1 MELSSLD
8 LVFVGHVDHG
18 KSTLIGRLLHDAG
31 AVSEDRIAAVR
42 RASARRGRGVEWAF
56 LLDALQAER
65 DQGVTIDVS
74 RIPFRTKKRDCV
86 IVDAPGHREF
96 LRNMVTGASDA
107 DAALLV
113 IDVVEG
119 VREQTRR
126 HAHLLSLMGVSQ
138 VAVLVTK
145 MDLAGF
151 EEKAFRRVER
161 DIRDYLERLGTRPR
175 AVLPVSAASGD
186 NIVAAGTAMDW
197 FGGDSVVSLLDR
209 LEPRPPPRDLP
220 LRLPVQDVHRFDE
233 RRIVVGRIESGVL
246 HTGDRLLFSP
256 SGRTAGVRSIEAW
269 SVAAPP
275 ISAEAG
281 ESTAI
286 VLDED
291 IFLERGE
298 VASHAVEKPLLTNV
312 FRARMFWLGKR
323 TLTPGSELLLRIG
336 TARHRATLASIER
349 VIDSRSLASRQADE
363 ISRDDCA
370 EVVLRMQEL
379 VAVDEARNNP
389 RLGRFV
395 LVDDYRTAG
404 GGTISMEG
412 YPDQREL
419 VTVRSTNI
427 ALTKS
432 HLDRT
437 ARWNRNGHKGGV
449 LWLTGLSGAGKST
462 LALGVE
468 RRLFEA
474 GIQVYVLDGDNV
486 RHGLTANL
494 GFSPEDRAEN
504 VRRVGEV
511 AALFADAGFVVIA
524 SFISPYRSDRERAR
538 SAAAS
543 MFHEVY
549 IRADLRT
556 CEARDPKG
564 LYKRARAGQIPDF
577 TGISAPY
584 EPPETPELTIDT
596 TEAEVDA
603 CVRELAEYAR
613 KAFRIY

>member
-1 MELSSLD
+1 MELSPLD

-18 KSTLIGRLLHDAG
+18 KSTLIGRLLHDTG

-42 RASARRGRGVEWAF
+42 RASARRGRSVEWAF

-74 RIPFRTKKRDCV
+74 RIGFRTKKRDCV

-113 IDVVEG
+113 IDVAEG

-126 HAHLLSLMGVSQ
+126 HAHLLSLMGISQ

-151 EEKAFRRVER
+151 EETVFRGVER
-161 DIRDYLERLGTRPR
+161 DIRDYLERLGMSPR
-175 AVLPVSAASGD
+175 AVLPVSSASGD
-186 NIVAAGTAMDW
+186 NITAASPAMRW
-197 FGGDSVVSLLDR
+197 FGGDNVVSLLDR
-209 LEPRPPPRDLP
+209 LEPRPPLRDLP

-246 HTGDRLLFSP
+246 HAGDRLHFSP

-269 SVAAPP
+269 SVTAPSM
-275 ISAEAG
+275 SAEAG

-286 VLDED
+286 ILDED

-298 VASHAVEKPLLTNV
+298 VASHAVEVPLLTNV
-312 FRARMFWLGKR
+312 FRARMFWLGRR
-323 TLTPGSELLLRIG
+323 TLTPGSELFLRIG
-336 TARHRATLASIER
+336 TARHRATLASIDR
-349 VIDSRSLASRQADE
+349 VIDSRSLTSREAVE

-370 EVVLRMQEL
+370 EVVLRTQEL
-379 VAVDEARNNP
+379 IAVDEARNNP

-432 HLDRT
+432 TLDRT
-437 ARWNRNGHKGGV
+437 ARWGRNGHKGGV

-462 LALGVE
+462 IALGTE
-468 RRLFEA
+468 RLLFEA

-538 SAAAS
+538 SAAAD

-584 EPPETPELTIDT
+584 ELPETPELTIDT
-596 TEAEVDA
+596 TVAEVDA
-603 CVRELAEYAR
+603 CVRELVDYAR
-613 KAFRIY
+613 KAFRM

>member
-1 MELSSLD
+1 MERSSLD

-18 KSTLIGRLLHDAG
+18 KSTLIGRLLHDTG
-31 AVSEDRIAAVR
+31 AVSEDRVAAVR
-42 RASARRGRGVEWAF
+42 RASERRGRGVEWAF

-74 RIPFRTKKRDCV
+74 RIRFRTERRDFV

-96 LRNMVTGASDA
+96 LRNMVTGAADA

-161 DIRDYLERLGTRPR
+161 DVRDFLERLGTTPG
-175 AVLPVSAASGD
+175 AVLPVSAVSGD
-186 NIVAAGTAMDW
+186 NIVAASPAMSW
-197 FGGDSVVSLLDR
+197 FGGDCVVSLLDR
-209 LEPRPPPRDLP
+209 LEPRRPLRDLP
-220 LRLPVQDVHRFDE
+220 LRLPVQDVHRFDD

-246 HTGDRLLFSP
+246 HAGDRLLFSP
-256 SGRTAGVRSIEAW
+256 SGHAAGVRSIEAW
-269 SVAAPP
+269 SALAPP

-291 IFLERGE
+291 IFVERGE
-298 VASHAVEKPLLTNV
+298 VVSHAVEAPTLTNV
-312 FRARMFWLGKR
+312 FRARMFWLGRRALK
-323 TLTPGSELLLRIG
+323 PGSELILRIG
-336 TARHRATLASIER
+336 TARHRATLAAIDR
-349 VIDSRSLASRQADE
+349 VVDSKSLASREAAE

-370 EVVLRMQEL
+370 EVVLRTQGL
-379 VAVDEARNNP
+379 VALDEARNNP

-419 VTVRSTNI
+419 VTVRSTNV

-432 HLDRT
+432 HLDRA

-511 AALFADAGFVVIA
+511 AALFADAGIVVIA

-538 SAAAS
+538 LAAAS

-549 IRADLRT
+549 IRADLQT

-564 LYKRARAGQIPDF
+564 LYKRARAGKIPDF

-584 EPPETPELTIDT
+584 EPPETPDLTIDT
-596 TEAEVDA
+596 TTAEVDA
-603 CVRELAEYAR
+603 CVRELADYAR
-613 KAFRIY
+613 KAFRI

>member
-1 MELSSLD
+1 MELSPLD

-18 KSTLIGRLLHDAG
+18 KSTLIGRLLHDTG

-42 RASARRGRGVEWAF
+42 QASARRGRSVEWAF

-74 RIPFRTKKRDCV
+74 RIGFRTKKRDCV

-113 IDVVEG
+113 IDVAEG

-126 HAHLLSLMGVSQ
+126 HAHLLSLMGISQ

-151 EEKAFRRVER
+151 EETVFRGVER
-161 DIRDYLERLGTRPR
+161 DIRDYLERLGMSPR
-175 AVLPVSAASGD
+175 AVLPVSSTSGD
-186 NIVAAGTAMDW
+186 NITAASPAMRW
-197 FGGDSVVSLLDR
+197 FGGDNVVSLLDR
-209 LEPRPPPRDLP
+209 LEPRPPLRDLP

-246 HTGDRLLFSP
+246 HAGDRLHFSP

-269 SVAAPP
+269 SVTAPP
-275 ISAEAG
+275 MSVEAG

-286 VLDED
+286 ILDED

-298 VASHAVEKPLLTNV
+298 VASHAVEAPLLTNV
-312 FRARMFWLGKR
+312 FRARMFWLGRR
-323 TLTPGSELLLRIG
+323 TLTPGSELFLRIG
-336 TARHRATLASIER
+336 MARHRATLASIDR
-349 VIDSRSLASRQADE
+349 VIDSRSLTSREAVE

-370 EVVLRMQEL
+370 EVVLRTQEL
-379 VAVDEARNNP
+379 IAVDEARNNP

-437 ARWNRNGHKGGV
+437 ARWGRNGHKGGV

-462 LALGVE
+462 IALGTE
-468 RRLFEA
+468 RLLFEA

-538 SAAAS
+538 STAAD

-584 EPPETPELTIDT
+584 ELPEAPELTIDT
-596 TEAEVDA
+596 TAAEVDA
-603 CVRELAEYAR
+603 CVRELVDYAR
-613 KAFRIY
+613 KAFRM

>member
-1 MELSSLD
+1 MELSPLD

-18 KSTLIGRLLHDAG
+18 KSTLIGRLLHDTG

-42 RASARRGRGVEWAF
+42 RASARRGRSVEWAF

-74 RIPFRTKKRDCV
+74 RIGFRTKKRDCV

-113 IDVVEG
+113 IDVAEG

-126 HAHLLSLMGVSQ
+126 HAHLLSLMGISQ

-151 EEKAFRRVER
+151 EETVFRGVER
-161 DIRDYLERLGTRPR
+161 DIRDYLERLGMSPR
-175 AVLPVSAASGD
+175 AVLPVSSASGD
-186 NIVAAGTAMDW
+186 NITAASPAMRW
-197 FGGDSVVSLLDR
+197 FGGDNVVSLLDR
-209 LEPRPPPRDLP
+209 LEPRPPLRDLP

-246 HTGDRLLFSP
+246 HAGDRLHFSP

-269 SVAAPP
+269 SVTAPSM
-275 ISAEAG
+275 SAEAG

-286 VLDED
+286 ILDED

-298 VASHAVEKPLLTNV
+298 VASHAVEVPLLTNV
-312 FRARMFWLGKR
+312 FRARMFWLGRR
-323 TLTPGSELLLRIG
+323 TLTPGSELFLRIG
-336 TARHRATLASIER
+336 TARHRATLASIDR
-349 VIDSRSLASRQADE
+349 VIDSRSLTSREAVE

-370 EVVLRMQEL
+370 EVVLRTQEL
-379 VAVDEARNNP
+379 IAVDEARNNP

-437 ARWNRNGHKGGV
+437 ARWGRNGHKGGV

-462 LALGVE
+462 IALGTE
-468 RRLFEA
+468 RLLFEA

-538 SAAAS
+538 STAAD

-584 EPPETPELTIDT
+584 ELPEAPELTIDT
-596 TEAEVDA
+596 TAAEVDA
-603 CVRELAEYAR
+603 CVRELVDYAR
-613 KAFRIY
+613 KAFRM

>member
-1 MELSSLD
+1 MDSLD

-18 KSTLIGRLLHDAG
+18 KSTLIGRLLHDTG

-74 RIPFRTKKRDCV
+74 RIRFRTKKRDCV

-113 IDVVEG
+113 IDAVEG

-126 HAHLLSLMGVSQ
+126 HALLLSLMGVAQ

-161 DIRDYLERLGTRPR
+161 DIRDFLERLGTTPR

-186 NIVAAGTAMDW
+186 NVAAASPAMDW

-209 LEPRPPPRDLP
+209 LEPRPSPRDLP

-233 RRIVVGRIESGVL
+233 RRIVVGRIETGVL
-246 HTGDRLLFSP
+246 HVGDRLLFSP

-269 SVAAPP
+269 SAVSPP
-275 ISAEAG
+275 MSAEAG

-286 VLDED
+286 ILDDD

-298 VASHAVEKPLLTNV
+298 VASHAVEEPMLTNV
-312 FRARMFWLGKR
+312 FRARMFWLGR
-323 TLTPGSELLLRIG
+323 RALTPGSELFLRIG
-336 TARHRATLASIER
+336 TARHRATLAAIER
-349 VIDSRSLASRQADE
+349 VIDSESLASRETVE

-370 EVVLRMQEL
+370 EVVLRTQEL

-419 VTVRSTNI
+419 VTVRSTNV

-432 HLDRT
+432 HLDRAT
-437 ARWNRNGHKGGV
+437 RWNRNGHKGGV

-462 LALGVE
+462 IALAAE

-538 SAAAS
+538 SAAAN

-584 EPPETPELTIDT
+584 EPPETPELMIDT
-596 TEAEVDA
+596 TAADVDA
-603 CVRELAEYAR
+603 CVLELVGYAR
-613 KAFRIY
+613 KAFRM